1 MAKTKPHDKAEPNE
15 RFSTAAMF
23 NKARFVNSR
32 AASNATKNSKHRKVI
47 EISDHP
53 IVTDFSNAIGDSRA
67 HIGQKA
73 DAKIGSHFLGF
84 EQSLNESTAHFKE
97 VYDEANKALAKL
109 TVPFQDQ
116 EVEWQSKDGTR
127 TSGTTSLDYR
137 MRKLKKIVDTE
148 EANISAKWEEWTE
161 LQKEIMAIVGQNQVF
176 QASKGLEDGME
187 VDWDMSFIS
196 NQGLETL
203 QAELETQKKNYL
215 AELEELLG
223 NSVQAMEESEKKI
236 QLNDK
241 RIEKQFLAVL
251 REDFY

>member
-1 MAKTKPHDKAEPNE
+1 
-15 RFSTAAMF
+15 
-23 NKARFVNSR
+23 
-32 AASNATKNSKHRKVI
+32 
-47 EISDHP
+47 
-53 IVTDFSNAIGDSRA
+53 
-67 HIGQKA
+67 
-73 DAKIGSHFLGF
+73 
-84 EQSLNESTAHFKE
+84 
-97 VYDEANKALAKL
+97 
-109 TVPFQDQ
+109 
-116 EVEWQSKDGTR
+116 
-127 TSGTTSLDYR
+127 

-223 NSVQAMEESEKKI
+223 NSVQAMEESEKVI
-236 QLNDK
+236 HAIRLD
-241 RIEKQFLAVL
+241 AV
-251 REDFY
+251 YHAH